1 LKRKILLALTLF
13 LLLLGA
19 MAAYVSIAAGRD
31 LLAARRILGTPVGE
45 LEPDQIDAAKTH
57 LVRAEG
63 HLNSIPAKILGLL
76 PIAHQ
81 NLQAVDSIVETGLPT
96 LEAAEKVLAVRTRV
110 EEQDL
115 LQGGRIRAELIES
128 LTGPLSTQTSTLSR
142 LKKELTSQLSGWLLP
157 AVWDAIEEFQGKVA
171 ELRTTASTAGDAT
184 HIAGPM
190 LGMKGSRT
198 YLVILINNSELRGA
212 GGILSGLGTMGF
224 DNGRLSLGKF
234 YYYAEL
240 SEETVQRVSAPSDF
254 IRRFGRYRANSTVWV
269 NTTASPDVPEVAE
282 VAANLFELT
291 NHVETDGAILLDPKG
306 IAALMPPNRTVSVP
320 GADQSIT
327 REELP
332 QFIYSDSYA
341 ELGGSEPR
349 RRKALL
355 NLGEAVFGEV
365 INGGMDVQTLQSV
378 GEAIGAQHIR
388 IVSFHE
394 NEQRVLEKA
403 AVSGDLTT
411 NASDNLLV
419 TIQNFGGDKLDYW
432 MRRNLD
438 HRCSIERT
446 TATCS
451 TEVTLEN
458 TVPDGLPRY
467 VARNKSSYGLYKGY
481 QEIYVPAAAKITGVT
496 RDENVVEF
504 FPEEE
509 DRRLSLGMHVFVPQG
524 QSTTTRVTYQ
534 LPLRT
539 NSYSLS
545 VLPQPLAQ
553 DAHVH
558 VEIRAPDDWMVW
570 SEDSEAEAR
579 LTIDDRLTGSLE
591 VHARP
596 QSASGLT
603 ALWRRLVEFWREPVA

>member
-19 MAAYVSIAAGRD
+19 MAAYVGLAAGRD
-31 LLAARRILGTPVGE
+31 LVAARRILATPVDE
-45 LEPDQIDAAKTH
+45 LESEQIEAAKDH

-63 HLNSIPAKILGLL
+63 HLNSVPAKILGLL

-81 NLQAVDSIVETGLPT
+81 NLQAVNSIVQTGLPT
-96 LEAAEKVLAVRTRV
+96 LEAAEEVLAVRTRV
-110 EEQDL
+110 QEEDL
-115 LQGGRIRAELIES
+115 LQGGRIKAQLIES
-128 LTGPLSTQTSTLSR
+128 LTDPLSTQTSTLSR

-157 AVWDAIEEFQGKVA
+157 AVWDAIEEFQGKVT
-171 ELRTTASTAGDAT
+171 ELRDTASTAGEAT

-198 YLVILINNSELRGA
+198 YLVVLINNSELRGA

-224 DNGRLSLGKF
+224 HNGRLSLGKF

-240 SEETVQRVSAPSDF
+240 SSETVRRVAAPSDF

-282 VAANLFELT
+282 AAANLFELT
-291 NHVETDGAILLDPKG
+291 KHVKTDGAILLDPKG
-306 IAALMPPNRTVSVP
+306 IAALMPPDRTVSVP
-320 GADQSIT
+320 GAQHSIT

-341 ELGGSEPR
+341 ELGGSKPR

-355 NLGEAVFGEV
+355 HLGEAVFAEV
-365 INGGMDVQTLQSV
+365 INGGMNIDTLQSV

-394 NEQRVLEKA
+394 QEQKVLDRA
-403 AVSGDLTT
+403 AVSGDLATD
-411 NASDNLLV
+411 AKDNLLV

-432 MRRNLD
+432 MRRSLD
-438 HRCSIERT
+438 HRCSIERGA
-446 TATCS
+446 ATCS
-451 TEVTLEN
+451 TEVTLRN
-458 TVPDGLPRY
+458 TAPNGLPRY
-467 VARNKSSYGLYKGY
+467 VVRNKSSYGLYKGY

-496 RDENVVEF
+496 RDERVVEF
-504 FPEEE
+504 YAEEE
-509 DRRLSLGMHVFVPQG
+509 DRRRSLGMHVSVPQG
-524 QSTTTRVTYQ
+524 QSTTTKITYQ
-534 LPLRT
+534 LPLT
-539 NSYSLS
+539 TDSYSLS
-545 VLPQPLAQ
+545 ILPQPLAQ

-558 VEIRAPDDWMVW
+558 VEIRAPDDWKIW
-570 SEDSEAEAR
+570 GEGSQAETR
-579 LTIDDRLTGSLE
+579 LTVDDHLTGSLE
-591 VHARP
+591 LHARHET
-596 QSASGLT
+596 ARGLT